1 MTRSLNSFSYGEETF
16 EVYASSRG
24 TDLSDF
30 RLVYKGSAPSEWTKT
45 SVDLPEGTMYFAIK
59 CTSVDR
65 FVMGLDDITYIPGT
79 GMPKDFELTG
89 YNFYRNS
96 KKVNESIIDGRN
108 FSCPGSIDDRF
119 AVTAVY
125 TTGESRFSNVVVPS
139 GVSGLTY
146 EDGIAVTVSDGII
159 SVLGAE
165 GRPVRI
171 FTADGILNFSGYG
184 DCSHAVTPGV
194 YIVKA
199 GDTVVKIFVR

>member
-1 MTRSLNSFSYGEETF
+1 
-16 EVYASSRG
+16 
-24 TDLSDF
+24 
-30 RLVYKGSAPSEWTKT
+30 
-45 SVDLPEGTMYFAIK
+45 MYFAIK

-125 TTGESRFSNVVVPS
+125 TTGESRFSNVAVPS
-139 GVSGLTY
+139 GMSGLT
-146 EDGIAVTVSDGII
+146 DDNGITVTASDGII
-159 SVLGAE
+159 SIRGAAD
-165 GRPVRI
+165 RPVRI
-171 FTADGILNFSGYG
+171 FTVDGILNFSGYG
-184 DCSHAVTPGV
+184 DCSHAVTQGV
-194 YIVKA
+194 YMVKA
-199 GDTVVKIFVR
+199 GDKMVKIFVR